1 MLSHLF
7 RTIGRVIT
15 VEDWALIRRLHL
27 AEGESMR
34 SIAERLGIS
43 RNTVAKA
50 VRAGC
55 PPKYV
60 RAPVESAIRAVEPR
74 IRELLKDNPRM
85 PATVIAERV
94 GWSGSPA
101 WFRENVARIRPEYAP
116 ADPADRISYEPGD
129 QIQCDLVFPA
139 VGIPC
144 GAGGERVFPV
154 LVMVCSHSRFL
165 MAGMIPT
172 RTTGD
177 LLAGMR
183 ELLHGLGAVPRR
195 LVWDNETGIGRGNRY
210 AAGVAA
216 FTGVLATRIVQLK
229 PCDPESKGIV
239 ERANG
244 YLESSFLPGRT
255 FTSPQDFNAQLAAW
269 LPRANTRLVRSTGGR
284 PVELLQADRAAMPAL
299 PPVPPL
305 TGFTSRVR
313 LPRDYY
319 VRVASNDYSV
329 DPQAIGRFVEV
340 SADLETVRISFEGR
354 NAGVHRRCWARGQ
367 TITDPSHVETAKALR
382 TAFQNPPPVP
392 AEPDPL
398 DILRDLADYDRAFGV
413 VLEDGQVL
421 S

>member
-1 MLSHLF
+1 
-7 RTIGRVIT
+7 

-50 VRAGC
+50 VKAEC
-55 PPKYV
+55 PPKYQ
-60 RAPVESAIRAVEPR
+60 RAVQETSAIRAVEPR
-74 IRELLKDNPRM
+74 IRDLLKDNPRM

-94 GWSGSPA
+94 GWSGSAA

-129 QIQCDLVFPA
+129 QIQCDLVFPEA
-139 VGIPC
+139 RIPC
-144 GAGGERVFPV
+144 GVGSARVFPV
-154 LVMVCSHSRFL
+154 LVMVCSHSRFI
-165 MAGMIPT
+165 MARMIPT

-177 LLAGMR
+177 LLAGMW
-183 ELLHGLGAVPRR
+183 ELLSSLGAVPRR
-195 LVWDNETGIGRGNRY
+195 LVWDNETGIGRRNRY

-216 FTGVLATRIVQLK
+216 FAGVLATKIVQLK
-229 PCDPESKGIV
+229 PNDPESKGIV

-244 YLESSFLPGRT
+244 YLETSFLPGRS

-269 LPRANTRLVRSTGGR
+269 LPKANSRLVRNTGCR
-284 PVELLQADRAAMPAL
+284 PVDLIGTDRAAMLTL
-299 PPVPPL
+299 PPMPPT
-305 TGFTSRVR
+305 TGFISRVR

-329 DPQAIGRFVEV
+329 HPQAIGRFVEV

-354 NAGVHRRCWARGQ
+354 DVGAHQRSWARGQ
-367 TITDPSHVETAKALR
+367 TITDPSHVEAAKTLR
-382 TAFQNPPPVP
+382 TAFQNPPTIC
-392 AEPDPL
+392 AEQEAL
-398 DILRDLADYDRAFGV
+398 GILRDLADYDRAFGV
-413 VLEDGQVL
+413 VVENGQVF